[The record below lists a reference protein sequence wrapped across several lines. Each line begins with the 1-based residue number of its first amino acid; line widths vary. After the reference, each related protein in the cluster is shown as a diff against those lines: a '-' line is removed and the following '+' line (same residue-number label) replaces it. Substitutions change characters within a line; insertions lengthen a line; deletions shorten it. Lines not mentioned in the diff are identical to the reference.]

1 VSAVEE
7 LARAAEPLP
16 SGEIPSRLQVL
27 AAIEAIRSAFFP
39 GYFERASGTAREF
52 VREKIEFAAH
62 ALTEEVHRALSFSSG
77 GAQVNGRAT
86 EVVDQFVAR
95 LPAVRRLAASD
106 VEAAFAGDPAL
117 RSRDE
122 AVLCYPGL
130 LAVTSQ
136 RLAHELFALEVPLL
150 PRMITEA
157 AHSKSGIDIHPGAQ
171 IGEAFFIDHGTG
183 VVIGETARIGN
194 RVRLYQGV
202 TLGAKHFPLDAQGRP
217 VKGLPRHPIVEDDVV
232 VYAEATILGRVTIGR
247 GSIIGGNVWLTH
259 SVPPGSR
266 ITQAAAE
273 AEAFASGAGI

>member
-1 VSAVEE
+1 MTAVEE

-16 SGEIPSRLQVL
+16 RGELPSRLEVL
-27 AAIEAIRSAFFP
+27 AAIEAIRSAFYP
-39 GYFERASGTAREF
+39 GYFERAPASALAF
-52 VREKIEFAAH
+52 VRQKIDFASH
-62 ALTEEVHRALSFSSG
+62 ALTEEVRRALSFSSG
-77 GAQVNGRAT
+77 GGHVNGRAA
-86 EVVDQFVAR
+86 EVVHQFIAR
-95 LPAVRRLAASD
+95 LPAVRRLSASD

-117 RSRDE
+117 RNRDE

-136 RLAHELFALEVPLL
+136 RLAHELYRLEVPLL

-157 AHSKSGIDIHPGAQ
+157 AHSKSGIDIHPGAK

-202 TLGAKHFPLDAQGRP
+202 TLGAKTFPLDDQGRP
-217 VKGLPRHPIVEDDVV
+217 VKGADRHPIVEDDVV
-232 VYAEATILGRVTIGR
+232 IYAEATILGRVTIGR

-273 AEAFASGAGI
+273 AEAFASGGGI

>member
-1 VSAVEE
+1 MSAVEE

-16 SGEIPSRLQVL
+16 RGELPSRIEVL

-39 GYFERASGTAREF
+39 GYFERAPASTRAF
-52 VREKIEFAAH
+52 VREKIEQASQ
-62 ALTEEVHRALSFSSG
+62 ALTEEVRRALSFG
-77 GAQVNGRAT
+77 GDGGQVNGRAA
-86 EVVDQFVAR
+86 EVVRQFVTR

-117 RSRDE
+117 RNRHE
-122 AVLCYPGL
+122 AILCYPGL

-136 RLAHELFALEVPLL
+136 RLAHELYALEVPLL

-157 AHSKSGIDIHPGAQ
+157 AHSKSGIDIHPGAW

-202 TLGAKHFPLDAQGRP
+202 TLGAKSFPLDSFGRP
-217 VKGLPRHPIVEDDVV
+217 VKGAERHPIVEDDVV
-232 VYAEATILGRVTIGR
+232 IYAEATILGRVTIGR

-266 ITQAAAE
+266 VTQAAAE
-273 AEAFASGAGI
+273 AEAFAGGAGI

>member
-1 VSAVEE
+1 MSAVEE

-16 SGEIPSRLQVL
+16 RGELPSRIEVL

-39 GYFERASGTAREF
+39 GYFERAPASARAF
-52 VREKIEFAAH
+52 VREKIEQASQ
-62 ALTEEVHRALSFSSG
+62 ALTEEVRRALSFG
-77 GAQVNGRAT
+77 GDGGQVNGRAA
-86 EVVDQFVAR
+86 EVVRQFVTR

-117 RSRDE
+117 RNRHE
-122 AVLCYPGL
+122 AILCYPGL

-136 RLAHELFALEVPLL
+136 RLAHELYALEVPLL

-157 AHSKSGIDIHPGAQ
+157 AHSKSGIDIHPGAW

-202 TLGAKHFPLDAQGRP
+202 TLGAKSFPLDSFGQP
-217 VKGLPRHPIVEDDVV
+217 VKGAERHPIVEDDVV
-232 VYAEATILGRVTIGR
+232 IYAEATILGRVTIGR

-266 ITQAAAE
+266 VTQAAAE
-273 AEAFASGAGI
+273 AEAFAGGAGI

>member
-1 VSAVEE
+1 LPAGE
-7 LARAAEPLP
+7 LP
-16 SGEIPSRLQVL
+16 SRVDVL

-39 GYFERASGTAREF
+39 GYFERAPASARAF
-52 VREKIEFAAH
+52 VREKIEFATDT
-62 ALTEEVHRALSFSSG
+62 LTEEVRRALSFASG
-77 GAQVNGRAT
+77 GGQGNGKAAKLV
-86 EVVDQFVAR
+86 EQFISR
-95 LPAVRRLAASD
+95 LPEVRRVAGTD

-117 RSRDE
+117 RNRDE
-122 AVLCYPGL
+122 AILCYPGL

-136 RLAHELFALEVPLL
+136 RLAHELFELEVPLL

-202 TLGAKHFPLDAQGRP
+202 TLGAKSFPRDPQGRP
-217 VKGLPRHPIVEDDVV
+217 VKGADRHPIVEDDVV
-232 VYAEATILGRVTIGR
+232 IYAEATILGRVTIGR

-266 ITQAAAE
+266 VTQAAPE
-273 AEAFASGAGI
+273 GESFLGGSGI